1 MVEVSKKLI
10 KETTTTAV
18 YNRLSELI
26 ASGYFQM
33 GEWIRE
39 RHIREILGVSSTPIR
54 EALRMLVQERLLE
67 SVPHHGVRIRRLSI
81 KEIQDFYELRA
92 ELEGLS
98 AQLAAMWA
106 SEVQLLA
113 VQDMLDEA
121 GERMKKTSV
130 HEMEAVRHNHD
141 FHGMIAQASG
151 NHALADSLVQQRSNF
166 NLLRVM
172 LWGKDKQRLLVT
184 VSQHQAILDAI
195 VDRNPGLARKR
206 AQEHILDSATL
217 MLKVAR
223 ELENKS

>member
-26 ASGYFQM
+26 ISGYFQM

-98 AQLAAMWA
+98 AQLAAMRA

-113 VQDMLDEA
+113 VQDMLNEA

-151 NHALADSLVQQRSNF
+151 NYALADLLVQQRSNF

-172 LWGKDKQRLLVT
+172 LWGKDKQRPLVT

-195 VDRNPGLARKR
+195 VDRNPGLARMR

-217 MLKVAR
+217 MLKVAK
-223 ELENKS
+223 ELESKS